1 MSVVEH
7 ILLGSIIN
15 GSIRLSEE
23 KVSPGGREISVH
35 NLVAHRIPHPR
46 PIFFTIYNGRH
57 NSIPQYNRNWRISK
71 NMELPF

>member
-7 ILLGSIIN
+7 ILFGSIIN

-35 NLVAHRIPHPR
+35 NIEAHRIPHPR
-46 PIFFTIYNGRH
+46 PIFFTI
-57 NSIPQYNRNWRISK
+57 
-71 NMELPF
+71 

>member
-35 NLVAHRIPHPR
+35 NI
-46 PIFFTIYNGRH
+46 I
-57 NSIPQYNRNWRISK
+57 
-71 NMELPF
+71 